1 MIYKGKLEVR
11 KEDCQ
16 TMKVATHHEHSSFAF
31 TETFQSLYQKLG
43 VADKKVLYDY
53 ITSQVTGLSEITDEV
68 KKVLNKLLNSLNI
81 SSEDLDKADV
91 LYSELEIEG
100 IKYGRELFTG
110 LIFPLFE
117 VDNGITCDY
126 LLSVV
131 SDYEVTNCGP
141 MVDTISFTEYHLER
155 TVNIDIPEV
164 PKCVCLIT
172 PKGVANNNEISTYL
186 QKLNKGLFHKK
197 REQLFRKKLTYLY
210 NSNVYVNNHINNETI
225 STKDFSP
232 SLKI

>member
-81 SSEDLDKADV
+81 SSEDLANAIK
-91 LYSELEIEG
+91 LYGKNVNYI
-100 IKYGRELFTG
+100 
-110 LIFPLFE
+110 PDFE
-117 VDNGITCDY
+117 K
-126 LLSVV
+126 VV
-131 SDYEVTNCGP
+131 SYLKENVKENDIIITLGAGTVTKLGP
-141 MVDTISFTEYHLER
+141 MIL
-155 TVNIDIPEV
+155 
-164 PKCVCLIT
+164 
-172 PKGVANNNEISTYL
+172 GNE
-186 QKLNKGLFHKK
+186 
-197 REQLFRKKLTYLY
+197 
-210 NSNVYVNNHINNETI
+210 
-225 STKDFSP
+225 
-232 SLKI
+232 